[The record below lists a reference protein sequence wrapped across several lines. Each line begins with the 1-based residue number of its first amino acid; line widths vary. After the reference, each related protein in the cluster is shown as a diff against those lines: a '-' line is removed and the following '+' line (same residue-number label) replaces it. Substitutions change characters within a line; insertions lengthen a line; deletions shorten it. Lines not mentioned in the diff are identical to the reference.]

1 MEITNEQIQDAVE
14 ELLIRI
20 DARDNDPR
28 VYSRYVD
35 FWQGRGRSI
44 LQRIADR
51 SGSDR
56 EQLVRGMVYCLN
68 RISTIHGRGPVYEGI

>member
-1 MEITNEQIQDAVE
+1 MEITNEQIEEAVE
-14 ELLIRI
+14 ELLMRI
-20 DARDNDPR
+20 EARDNDPR
-28 VYSRYVD
+28 IYSRYVD

-56 EQLVRGMVYCLN
+56 EHLVRGMIYCLN
-68 RISTIHGRGPVYEGI
+68 RTSTINGRDPVYEGI